1 MSKYLEPLKD
11 FKDSDYKLQLDLNC
25 DFFFFCPL
33 LALKTYLAPLD
44 FNFHIYL
51 SLLQELHKDIRS

>member
-11 FKDSDYKLQLDLNC
+11 FKDSDYKFQLDMNC
-25 DFFFFCPL
+25 DFFFCPF
-33 LALKTYLAPLD
+33 LAPKTYLAPLD

-51 SLLQELHKDIRS
+51 SLLQELHKEIHS